1 MARNGILGLLLVL
14 TCLSAKAGSGWT
26 LNRGEAWFEGSVSS
40 ISYSELWQQ
49 SSPFLQLQRPVTDF
63 GIRLYA
69 EYGLLDNV
77 TLIGQLPYRMVS
89 TGGEPQGSADF
100 SDTLPVGNLN
110 YLGNYRLGARYQVF
124 NRSQTVV
131 SLQGIVESNNSDL
144 NQITGLQTGFDAWSV
159 ELLVAFGKSFP
170 RSYLAGH
177 GGMAIRTNQYSEEF
191 LGQLEYGVNLTG
203 GWWLMAVADYRLSFR
218 NGDRVP
224 CNTRHTGLY
233 VNNQEALSYGL
244 KTLVPITGNIGLSA
258 GLYGALMADNLPAA
272 FSFNGGVYWNPQF
285 RRSGQVQQPVPSSAR
300 ARL

>member
-1 MARNGILGLLLVL
+1 MGLVL
-14 TCLSAKAGSGWT
+14 VFGWTCVQAGGGWT
-26 LNRGEAWFEGSVSS
+26 LDRGEAWFEGSVSYL
-40 ISYSELWQQ
+40 SYSELWQQ

-69 EYGLLDNV
+69 EYGLRDNL
-77 TLIGQLPYRMVS
+77 TLLGQLPFRMVS
-89 TGGEPQGSADF
+89 TEAEPSGSPDF
-100 SDTLPVGNLN
+100 TDTLPTGSMN
-110 YLGNYRLGARYQVF
+110 YLGNYRLGARYQVLKK
-124 NRSQTVV
+124 NQTVV

-159 ELLVAFGKSFP
+159 EMLVAFGQSFP

-218 NGDRVP
+218 NGDKVP

-244 KTLVPITGNIGLSA
+244 KTLVPITGNFGLSA
-258 GLYGALMADNLPAA
+258 GVYGAIMADNLPAA
-272 FSFNGGVYWNPQF
+272 LSFNGGLYWNPQF
-285 RRSGQVQQPVPSSAR
+285 RRPGPSEQPVPSSAG
-300 ARL
+300 ARP

>member
-1 MARNGILGLLLVL
+1 M
-14 TCLSAKAGSGWT
+14 
-26 LNRGEAWFEGSVSS
+26 
-40 ISYSELWQQ
+40 
-49 SSPFLQLQRPVTDF
+49 
-63 GIRLYA
+63 
-69 EYGLLDNV
+69 DNV